1 MGLYCHTGTI
11 TKYLPGLLAD
21 GVGAGSR
28 NYSNGDS
35 GRGECLSSQVIFPS
49 LQRAAKV
56 KHPELIFS
64 ETARGLVER
73 PRPGP
78 ELLLNHTCL

>member
-21 GVGAGSR
+21 GVGTGNR

-35 GRGECLSSQVIFPS
+35 GRGEYSVLSVLSP
-49 LQRAAKV
+49 R
-56 KHPELIFS
+56 ELF
-64 ETARGLVER
+64 
-73 PRPGP
+73 
-78 ELLLNHTCL
+78 LLTTQSADL